1 MLEQEAFVLGYQA
14 YIWGYPYVKTLL
26 LKNEATHPQSR
37 NYAPVNAFRY
47 YDELAKP
54 GFHDFTPTVEA
65 LMNVGWMDLSQGP
78 IVLDVPKVADRYW
91 SVVASDAGGAGTGV
105 TSTVNLTAVN
115 DAPALNANGSSPT
128 FTEDGS
134 AVTLFG
140 SANAIPQETGQT
152 LTGLTLTVTNVSDTT
167 ERLGVDGAAEYIAK
181 HHLTGW
187 YWRVVQEGSA
197 SPDDALELHTRY
209 PDSYS
214 LLEAMTLW
222 AEHRPDLGRLGK
234 LAQSKGIA
242 THWQGKILQRLD
254 YLSK

>member
-1 MLEQEAFVLGYQA
+1 MAKVIIFIGGVSALPNSGRPTGMFKQQVSGPLELG
-14 YIWGYPYVKTLL
+14 P
-26 LKNEATHPQSR
+26 E
-37 NYAPVNAFRY
+37 
-47 YDELAKP
+47 
-54 GFHDFTPTVEA
+54 GFIGD
-65 LMNVGWMDLSQGP
+65 QQ
-78 IVLDVPKVADRYW
+78 ADRRVHGGPEKAVHLYPARHYRQLAEQFPDAKALLVPGTLGENL
-91 SVVASDAGGAGTGV
+91 SV
-105 TSTVNLTAVN
+105 
-115 DAPALNANGSSPT
+115 
-128 FTEDGS
+128 EDLDEAQVHIGDIWQ
-134 AVTLFG
+134 LG
-140 SANAIPQETGQT
+140 
-152 LTGLTLTVTNVSDTT
+152 NVLLQLCQPRNPCWKID

-234 LAQSKGIA
+234 LAQSKGMA
-242 THWQGKILQRLD
+242 THWQGKIQQRLD